1 MSVSTAT
8 SKRAWLNG
16 YFASFSAKV
25 SLLIA
30 ATVLI
35 VFAVSVAVMAS
46 QSVKNGSVQAARLIL
61 VSLNALDQLPADA
74 SMLQSEL
81 LIRNSAPESAA
92 RLPPMARQLQGVL
105 ADRIGAQR
113 VRITT
118 GSGTDD
124 RRLFYVW
131 LRSSNAIERW
141 YGLPMEPQAGRIS
154 TMTMTALILTVL
166 MVCVAAW
173 WLTRLLIRPI
183 EMLTLQAPAIVA
195 GRDVPTVVG
204 YAAPEVHS
212 LAQALRQAAQAQAQI
227 ARERE
232 LMLVGISHDL
242 RTPIAR
248 LRMALELDSGDDRQ
262 LILADVLELEDVVS
276 GFLSTARAEIDEPH
290 SEIDLT
296 TLLTALMASR
306 AADWKLLADEPIK
319 TKLPVASFKRV
330 LGNLLDNAELHG
342 QAPRAVRL
350 GRAHGWI
357 FVDVDNAGAAIPG
370 DIQRD
375 PLRPFKASAS
385 GHTGM
390 GLAIAARLA
399 SRFSGTLEFRDGP
412 NTVSVRLKW
421 PS

>member
-1 MSVSTAT
+1 
-8 SKRAWLNG
+8 
-16 YFASFSAKV
+16 
-25 SLLIA
+25 
-30 ATVLI
+30 
-35 VFAVSVAVMAS
+35 
-46 QSVKNGSVQAARLIL
+46 
-61 VSLNALDQLPADA
+61 
-74 SMLQSEL
+74 
-81 LIRNSAPESAA
+81 
-92 RLPPMARQLQGVL
+92 VL

-118 GSGTDD
+118 GSGAED
-124 RRLFYVW
+124 RRMFYVW
-131 LRSSNAIERW
+131 LRSSNALERW

-154 TMTMTALILTVL
+154 TMTMTALVLTVL

-212 LAQALRQAAQAQAQI
+212 LAHALRQAAQAQAQI

-262 LILADVLELEDVVS
+262 LILADVVELEDVVN
-276 GFLSTARAEIDEPH
+276 GFLSSARAELEEPQ
-290 SEIDLT
+290 SEFDLT
-296 TLLTALMASR
+296 VQLPVLL
-306 AADWKLLADEPIK
+306 AARSVNWKLLVDEAIK

-330 LGNLLDNAELHG
+330 LANLLDNAELHG
-342 QAPRAVRL
+342 QAPYTVRL
-350 GRAHGWI
+350 GQAHGWLY
-357 FVDVDNAGAAIPG
+357 VDVGNAGLAIPA
-370 DIQRD
+370 DVQRD

-385 GHTGM
+385 GRTGM

-399 SRFSGTLEFRDGP
+399 SRFSGTLEFSDGP